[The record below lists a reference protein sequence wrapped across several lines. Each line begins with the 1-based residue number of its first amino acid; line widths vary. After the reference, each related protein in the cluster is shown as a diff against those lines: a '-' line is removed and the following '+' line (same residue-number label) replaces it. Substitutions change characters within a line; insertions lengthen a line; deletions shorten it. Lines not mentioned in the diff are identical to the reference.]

1 MTAKEIREKSTDA
14 LRHELTDQQKHL
26 FDLRS
31 QAVTEKL
38 EDPSQLLKV
47 RRDIARMKTI
57 LRQRELVDGGTG
69 TGTGTGTGPGP
80 GPAVA
85 PKTERRA
92 ARKTDRKAERK
103 TAKRSVKKTARKR
116 EKAPASE

>member
-1 MTAKEIREKSTDA
+1 MTTKEIREKSTDA
-14 LRHELTDQQKHL
+14 LQHELTDQQKHL

-57 LRQRELVDGGTG
+57 LRQRDIEQEQKGANGDQPKVEK
-69 TGTGTGTGPGP
+69 
-80 GPAVA
+80 
-85 PKTERRA
+85 KTEP
-92 ARKTDRKAERK
+92 K
-103 TAKRSVKKTARKR
+103 TAKKSPKKTAKKQAKKTVRRTVKKAVRKQK
-116 EKAPASE
+116 KAPATK